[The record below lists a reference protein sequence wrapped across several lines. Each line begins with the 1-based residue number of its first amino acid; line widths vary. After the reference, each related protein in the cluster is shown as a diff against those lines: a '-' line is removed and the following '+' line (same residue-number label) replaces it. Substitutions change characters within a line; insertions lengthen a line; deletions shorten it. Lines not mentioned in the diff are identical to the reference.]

1 MIEGNIS
8 QFRLKNLDWIRHYF
22 VEEITKMNR
31 QIKSINKFVYI
42 YIYMNYIIDCK
53 IKKDN
58 HQVPKMV
65 RVPGNKTN
73 PKRTK

>member
-1 MIEGNIS
+1 
-8 QFRLKNLDWIRHYF
+8 
-22 VEEITKMNR
+22 
-31 QIKSINKFVYI
+31 
-42 YIYMNYIIDCK
+42 MNYIIDCK